1 MTAATGSSA
10 AGSSAAGSG
19 GSGAAGST
27 PPAPAGRATPG
38 GGAAVFSRVTV
49 VAPRTRIDVALPSDV
64 AVADLL
70 PMLLEMARESTPD
83 GGARHGGWALAR
95 LGQPPLEGTR
105 TLTGSGVLDGELLQ
119 LCKRAESPPPPLFD
133 DVIDAVALSTPSS
146 YRPWT
151 EATARALGGGAAVS
165 ALLTAAVALFLAGP
179 GLAEAVTAVVAAVLL
194 VAVGAVLSR
203 VYRDPPAGAVLA
215 GTALPLAFVAGLYAV
230 PDGPGRPNLLLAFVA
245 VVVFAAAATGLLGAG
260 VTVFTAA
267 AAAALLGAGASLVA
281 VLVAHP
287 VAGIAAG
294 TAAVA
299 LVGLSFAPRL
309 TIQLARLPLPAV
321 PTTARE
327 LNEDDT
333 ADFPDFVTIERQ
345 AALGHQYLTGLVVGF
360 GSAAAVGGL
369 LAGPHGTVG
378 VVLAATVAAV
388 LMLRARTY
396 ANGVQAA
403 ALLTA
408 GLLTAGGLVIGWMV
422 GADDSTRLVLVFG
435 ATVLLGVVALVL
447 GVVFPRQRF
456 SPPMRR
462 AVEVFEALL
471 IAAVLPLALGVM
483 DLYATM
489 RGL

>member
-1 MTAATGSSA
+1 MTTTAAATGTSA
-10 AGSSAAGSG
+10 P
-19 GSGAAGST
+19 T
-27 PPAPAGRATPG
+27 VTGRAGAG

-64 AVADLL
+64 SVADLL

-95 LGQPPLEGTR
+95 IGQAPLESTR

-133 DVIDAVALSTPSS
+133 DVIDAVALSTPGS

-151 EATARALGGGAAVS
+151 EATARALGAGAAVA
-165 ALLTAAVALFLAGP
+165 ALLTAAVAVYLAGP
-179 GLAEAVTAVVAAVLL
+179 GTAEAVTAGVAGVLFVAA
-194 VAVGAVLSR
+194 GATSSR
-203 VYRDPPAGAVLA
+203 VYHDPRAGTVLA
-215 GTALPLAFVAGLYAV
+215 ATALPLAFVAGLYTV
-230 PDGPGRPNLLLAFVA
+230 PDGPGRPNLLLACVA
-245 VVVFAAAATGLLGAG
+245 VAVFAAAAVGLLRAG

-267 AAAALLGAGASLVA
+267 AAVALLGAGASLVA

-287 VAGIAAG
+287 VAGIGAG
-294 TAAVA
+294 LAAVA

-345 AALGHQYLTGLVVGF
+345 AALGHHYLTGLVVGF
-360 GSAAAVGGL
+360 GAAAAVGAL
-369 LAGPHGTVG
+369 LAGPHGTLG
-378 VVLAATVAAV
+378 VVLAATVSAV

-396 ANGVQAA
+396 ANGVQAV
-403 ALLTA
+403 ALLSA
-408 GLLTAGGLVIGWMV
+408 GLLTAGGLVIGWLV
-422 GADDSTRLVLVFG
+422 EADDSTRLVFVFG
-435 ATVLLGVVALVL
+435 ATVLLGAEALVL

-456 SPPMRR
+456 SPPLRR
-462 AVEVFEALL
+462 AVEILEALL

>member
-1 MTAATGSSA
+1 MTVTAATT
-10 AGSSAAGSG
+10 
-19 GSGAAGST
+19 GST
-27 PPAPAGRATPG
+27 TAGPSAPAPAGRVAAG
-38 GGAAVFSRVTV
+38 GGTAVFSRVTV

-95 LGQPPLEGTR
+95 LGQAAMESTR

-133 DVIDAVALSTPSS
+133 DVIDAVALSTPGS

-151 EATARALGGGAAVS
+151 EATARALGGGAAGA
-165 ALLTAAVALFLAGP
+165 ALLTAAIAVYLAGP
-179 GLAEAVTAVVAAVLL
+179 GLVEALTAAGAGVLL
-194 VAVGAVLSR
+194 VAVGATVSR
-203 VYRDPPAGAVLA
+203 VYHDPRAGTVLA
-215 GTALPLAFVAGLYAV
+215 ASALPLAFVAGLYAV
-230 PDGPGRPNLLLAFVA
+230 PDGPGRPNLLLASVA
-245 VVVFAAAATGLLGAG
+245 VLVFAAASTSLLGAG

-267 AAAALLGAGASLVA
+267 AAAAVLGAGATLVA

-333 ADFPDFVTIERQ
+333 AGFPDFATIERQ
-345 AALGHQYLTGLVVGF
+345 AALGHQYLTGLVIGF
-360 GSAAAVGGL
+360 GTAAAVGGL
-369 LAGPHGTVG
+369 LAGLHGTVG
-378 VVLAATVAAV
+378 VVLAVTVAAV

-396 ANGVQAA
+396 ANGVQAV
-403 ALLTA
+403 ALLSA
-408 GLLTAGGLVIGWMV
+408 GLLTTSGLVVGWLV
-422 GADDSTRLVLVFG
+422 GADDSTRLLLVFG
-435 ATVLLGVVALVL
+435 TTVLLGALALVL

-456 SPPMRR
+456 SPPLRR
-462 AVEVFEALL
+462 AVEVLEALL

>member
-1 MTAATGSSA
+1 MTAATTGSSA
-10 AGSSAAGSG
+10 AS
-19 GSGAAGST
+19 SGAAGST
-27 PPAPAGRATPG
+27 APAPAGRAASG

-95 LGQPPLEGTR
+95 LGQAPLESSR

-151 EATARALGGGAAVS
+151 EATARALGGGAAVA
-165 ALLTAAVALFLAGP
+165 ALLTAAVALLLAGP
-179 GLAEAVTAVVAAVLL
+179 GLAEAVTAGVAAALL
-194 VAVGAVLSR
+194 VAVG
-203 VYRDPPAGAVLA
+203 
-215 GTALPLAFVAGLYAV
+215 VAGLYAV
-230 PDGPGRPNLLLAFVA
+230 PEGPGRPNLLLAFVA

-287 VAGIAAG
+287 VAGLAAG

-396 ANGVQAA
+396 ANGVQAV

>member
-1 MTAATGSSA
+1 MTVTAATT
-10 AGSSAAGSG
+10 
-19 GSGAAGST
+19 GST
-27 PPAPAGRATPG
+27 TAGPSAPAPAGRVAAG
-38 GGAAVFSRVTV
+38 GGTAVFSRVTV

-95 LGQPPLEGTR
+95 LGQAAMESTR

-133 DVIDAVALSTPSS
+133 DVIDAVALSTPGS

-151 EATARALGGGAAVS
+151 EATARALGGGAAGA
-165 ALLTAAVALFLAGP
+165 ALLTAAIAVYLAGP
-179 GLAEAVTAVVAAVLL
+179 GLVEALTAAGAGVLL
-194 VAVGAVLSR
+194 VAVGATVSR
-203 VYRDPPAGAVLA
+203 VYHDPRAGTVLA
-215 GTALPLAFVAGLYAV
+215 ASALPLAFVAGLYAV
-230 PDGPGRPNLLLAFVA
+230 PDGPGRPNLLLASVA
-245 VVVFAAAATGLLGAG
+245 VLVFAAASTSLLGAG

-267 AAAALLGAGASLVA
+267 AAAAVLGAGATLVA

-333 ADFPDFVTIERQ
+333 AGFPDFATIERQ
-345 AALGHQYLTGLVVGF
+345 AALGHQYLTGLVIGF
-360 GSAAAVGGL
+360 GTAAAVGGL
-369 LAGPHGTVG
+369 LAGLHGTVG
-378 VVLAATVAAV
+378 VVLAVTVAAV

-396 ANGVQAA
+396 ANGVQAV
-403 ALLTA
+403 ALLSA
-408 GLLTAGGLVIGWMV
+408 GLLTTGGVVVGWLV
-422 GADDSTRLVLVFG
+422 GADDSTRLLLVFG
-435 ATVLLGVVALVL
+435 TTVLLGALALVL

-456 SPPMRR
+456 SPPLRR
-462 AVEVFEALL
+462 AVEVLEALL